1 MNKLIIFLLSAVVL
15 SACSKPET
23 TVDGEKL
30 QAKIDSLQNA
40 LEVTNYSVGL
50 LGQIG
55 TYMDSID
62 ANRKWVQLNL
72 ETGLSQDDYIAR
84 MKNINQYVQ
93 KAEWTISELEK
104 TRSAYTAQVKRL
116 KKQIAEKDEEIKSL
130 QILVAQTQAD
140 KAQLEQTLTLT
151 ETELVM
157 SQLEQ
162 DITEEEL
169 VKANTQAQALMQK
182 VQLTRAESL
191 YSQGENMEEL
201 ASSIQF
207 APNRKRQALEDALKY
222 YTESKELGYE
232 PAAAKVEAVKAK
244 LKK

>member
-1 MNKLIIFLLSAVVL
+1 MNKLLFSLLAVAML
-15 SACSKPET
+15 AACKPEPK
-23 TVDGEKL
+23 VDGEKL

-40 LEVTNYSVGL
+40 LEVNNYSVGL
-50 LGQIG
+50 LSQIG

-62 ANRKWVQLNL
+62 ANRNSVQLSL
-72 ETGLSQDDYIAR
+72 ETGLSQDDYITR
-84 MKNINQYVQ
+84 MKAINQYVQ
-93 KAEWTISELEK
+93 KAEWTIGELEK
-104 TRSAYTAQVKRL
+104 TRSAYAAQVKRL
-116 KKQIAEKDEEIKSL
+116 KKQIAEKDEQIKGL

-140 KAQLEQTLTLT
+140 KQQLEQTLTLT

-157 SQLEQ
+157 SKLEQ
-162 DITEEEL
+162 DMTEEEL
-169 VKANTQAQALMQK
+169 AKANTQAQALMQK

-201 ASSIQF
+201 AGSIQF

-232 PAAAKVEAVKAK
+232 PAAAKVEAVNAK